1 MKNSSYIL
9 SPTNKISKALTI
21 AGSDSGGGAGIQ
33 ADLKTFAASRV
44 HGMCV
49 VTSITAQNTLGVY
62 DIQDV
67 NLKTI
72 TNQMRAVFDDI
83 GVDAV
88 KTGMLHTSEI
98 IQTIVPEIKKFD
110 IPIVVDPVMVAK
122 SGATLLDPQAIETI
136 KKHLLPLA
144 EVTTPNK
151 QEAEILSG
159 LKISSH
165 EDAELAARKISEI
178 GTKAV
183 VVKGGHI
190 KGNNV
195 CDILYIDGNIE
206 KFENERIETDATHGT
221 GCCFSAAITSEL
233 AKGKKISEAV
243 ATAKKLVDLAI
254 RFGLKL
260 GRGHGPVNPMAIL
273 YKEAEKYSVIRN
285 TSEALNNLQSDPNV
299 HHLIPESQTNL
310 AMSLSYAT
318 NLEDI
323 AAIPGRIVRIGDRI
337 HVSSSPKFGASKH
350 VAKTLITVRKYSPM
364 IRAAINIKFS
374 EKILQICKELKLTL
388 SSYDR
393 TQEPTEI
400 KLKEGMTTKW
410 GAEQAIKKFGG
421 VPDVIY
427 HKGDWGKEPMIIILG
442 QTPTDLTKKIKEIAS
457 RYVHEFKL

>member
-1 MKNSSYIL
+1 MKISSRIL
-9 SPTNKISKALTI
+9 EPYNKISRALTI

-33 ADLKTFAASRV
+33 VDLKTFAASGV
-44 HGMCV
+44 YGMSV

-62 DIQDV
+62 SIQDV
-67 NLKTI
+67 DSKTI
-72 TNQMRAVFDDI
+72 TAQMRAILDDI
-83 GVDAV
+83 GVDAA

-98 IQTIVPEIKKFD
+98 IQTIMPEIKKFN
-110 IPIVVDPVMVAK
+110 IPLVVDPVMVAK
-122 SGATLLDPQAIETI
+122 SGATLLDPTAIDTM

-144 EVTTPNK
+144 QVTTPNIP
-151 QEAEILSG
+151 EAEILSG
-159 LKISSH
+159 LKISSY
-165 EDAELAARKISEI
+165 EDAVLAAKKISEM

-190 KGNNV
+190 KGNHV
-195 CDILYIDGNIE
+195 FDLLYVDGHIE
-206 KFENERIETDATHGT
+206 KFENERIETNATHGT

-285 TSEALNNLQSDPNV
+285 MSEALNHLQSDPNF

-310 AMSLSYAT
+310 TMSLSYAT
-318 NLEDI
+318 NSKDI
-323 AAIPGRIVRIGDRI
+323 AAVPGRIVRMGDRTHI
-337 HVSSSPKFGASKH
+337 SSSPKFGASKH
-350 VAKTLITVRKYSPM
+350 VAATLITVRKYSPM

-393 TQEPTEI
+393 AQEPTEI
-400 KLKEGMTTKW
+400 KLREGETTIW

-442 QTPTDLTKKIKEIAS
+442 RNTSDLAKTIKEIAS
-457 RYVHEFKL
+457 RYSRDVK